1 MFGTSRLGGFLA
13 GAAGLF
19 LLLPLAAVI
28 PFSFTAK
35 RFLSM
40 PDGAYSLRHYLAIF
54 DPDTWLASIGTS
66 TLVALLSSVI
76 ATALAAAFGIG
87 IWLRRPAS
95 GRFLIGL
102 VLLPIIVPPVTS
114 AVALY
119 FLLAQIGLLD
129 TIPGLVLSHVVMIV
143 PFAVIAILG
152 ALSRLDRN
160 LELAARNLGASQ
172 LQSIFRVILPNI
184 RFGLFAAWFV
194 SLVMS
199 WEESSVTLFVSGVNV
214 ITLPKRIWDN
224 LRLDLDP
231 AVAAISVIMIVATT
245 LVILL
250 RKSET

>member
-1 MFGTSRLGGFLA
+1 
-13 GAAGLF
+13 
-19 LLLPLAAVI
+19 
-28 PFSFTAK
+28 
-35 RFLSM
+35 
-40 PDGAYSLRHYLAIF
+40 
-54 DPDTWLASIGTS
+54 
-66 TLVALLSSVI
+66 
-76 ATALAAAFGIG
+76 
-87 IWLRRPAS
+87 LRRPTS

-172 LQSIFRVILPNI
+172 MQSIIMVILPNI

-231 AVAAISVIMIVATT
+231 AVAAISVIMILATT

>member
-1 MFGTSRLGGFLA
+1 MFGKSRIGGFCV
-13 GAAGLF
+13 GAAGAF
-19 LLLPLAAVI
+19 LLLPLAAVV
-28 PFSFTAK
+28 PFSLTAK

-40 PDGAYSLRHYLAIF
+40 PDGEYSLRHYRAIF

-66 TLVALLSSVI
+66 TLVALLSSIV
-76 ATALAAAFGIG
+76 ATALATAFGVG
-87 IWLRRPAS
+87 LWLRRPAS
-95 GRFLIGL
+95 GRLLVGL

-119 FLLAQIGLLD
+119 FLLAQMGLLD
-129 TIPGLVLSHVVMIV
+129 TVAGLVLSHVVMIV
-143 PFAVIAILG
+143 PFATIAILSS
-152 ALSRLDRN
+152 LSRLDRN
-160 LELAARNLGASQ
+160 LELAARNLGATQ
-172 LQSIFRVILPNI
+172 FQSIFRVILPNI

-231 AVAAISVIMIVATT
+231 TVAAISVVMITMTA
-245 LVILL
+245 LVVIF
-250 RKSET
+250 RKPEH

>member
-1 MFGTSRLGGFLA
+1 MFGKSRLGGLCA
-13 GAAGLF
+13 GAAGIF

-40 PDGAYSLRHYLAIF
+40 PDGEYSLRHYRALF

-66 TLVALLSSVI
+66 MLVALLSSII
-76 ATALAAAFGIG
+76 ATALATAFGVG
-87 IWLRRPAS
+87 IWLRRPAN
-95 GRFLIGL
+95 GRLLIGL
-102 VLLPIIVPPVTS
+102 VLLPIVVPPVTS

-119 FLLAQIGLLD
+119 FLLARIGLLD
-129 TIPGLVLSHVVMIV
+129 TVAGLVISHVVMIV
-143 PFAVIAILG
+143 PFSVIAILS

-160 LELAARNLGASQ
+160 LDLAARNLGATQ
-172 LQSIFRVILPNI
+172 AQSIFRVILPNM
-184 RFGLFAAWFV
+184 RFGLFASWFV

-224 LRLDLDP
+224 LRLDLAP
-231 AVAAISVIMIVATT
+231 TVAAISVIMIVATA
-245 LVILL
+245 LVVVF
-250 RKSET
+250 RKAEV